1 MSPGGAAPLMC
12 IIHFH
17 LGGPMSRRGRIL
29 GVLVAGLALAVLG
42 LGVVLGYDSPCE
54 PAEPLPAGTTAMKA
68 IVYRCYGPPDV
79 LALEEVARPAP
90 ARNEVLVKVEAA
102 AINPLDW
109 HYMRGQP
116 YFMRLFS
123 GIGKPKVTRFGVDFA
138 GTVAAVG
145 ADVTQF
151 RVGDPVFGGRS
162 GALAEYVAVRED
174 RALAL
179 KPENITFAEA
189 AAVPVAAVTALQ
201 AVRDKGA
208 VRPGQKVL
216 VNGASGGVGTFAV
229 QIAKA
234 YGAEVTGVSSTRNV
248 ELVRSIGAD
257 HVIDYKQVDFT
268 QQDERYDVIIDN
280 VGNHSLLAMRRV
292 LEPEGVVVM
301 VGGTGGDQWIGP
313 LLRPIGAAMLSP
325 FVSQRFAGLL
335 AELNPEDLRE
345 LGELLAVGK
354 LKPVI
359 DQRYPLREVPAAIA
373 YLEQGRAR
381 GKVIIEVP

>member
-1 MSPGGAAPLMC
+1 MT
-12 IIHFH
+12 
-17 LGGPMSRRGRIL
+17 RRGRIV
-29 GVLVAGLALAVLG
+29 GVVVAGLVLAVLG
-42 LGVVLGYDSPCE
+42 LGAVLGYDSPCG
-54 PAEPLPAGTTAMKA
+54 PAAPLPPGVTAMKA
-68 IVYRCYGPPDV
+68 IIYRCYGPPEV
-79 LALEEVARPAP
+79 LALEEVAKPAP
-90 ARNEVLVKVEAA
+90 APNEVLVKVEAA

-138 GTVAAVG
+138 GTVEAVG
-145 ADVTQF
+145 EGVTRF
-151 RVGDPVFGGRS
+151 KPGDAVFGGRT
-162 GALAEYVAVRED
+162 GALAEYLLVRED

-189 AAVPVAAVTALQ
+189 AAVPIAAVTALQ

-234 YGAEVTGVSSTRNV
+234 YGAEVTGVSSTRNI

-257 HVIDYKQVDFT
+257 HVIDYKQADFT
-268 QQDERYDVIIDN
+268 QGTERYDVIIDN
-280 VGNHSLLAMRRV
+280 VGNHPLLALRRV

-301 VGGTGGDQWIGP
+301 IGGSSHDQWIGP
-313 LLRPIGAAMLSP
+313 LLRPIGAAVLSP

-335 AELNPEDLRE
+335 AELNPEDLRV
-345 LGELLAVGK
+345 LGEWLATGK
-354 LKPVI
+354 VKSVV
-359 DQRYPLREVPAAIA
+359 DRDYPLREVPAAIA
-373 YLEQGRAR
+373 YLEEGRAR
-381 GKVIIEVP
+381 GKVVIDVP

>member
-1 MSPGGAAPLMC
+1 MT
-12 IIHFH
+12 
-17 LGGPMSRRGRIL
+17 RRGRIL
-29 GVLVAGLALAVLG
+29 GVVVAGFVLAGLG
-42 LGVVLGYDSPCE
+42 LAVVLGYDSPCE
-54 PAEPLPAGTTAMKA
+54 PSEPLPAGATAMKA
-68 IVYRCYGPPDV
+68 IVYRCYGPPEV
-79 LALEEVARPAP
+79 LALEDVAKPSP
-90 ARNEVLVKVEAA
+90 ARDEVLVRIEAA

-123 GIGKPKVTRFGVDFA
+123 GIGKPKVTRLGVDFA
-138 GTVAAVG
+138 GTVEAVG
-145 ADVTQF
+145 EDVTRF
-151 RVGDPVFGGRS
+151 KVGDPVFGGRS
-162 GALAEYVAVRED
+162 GALAQYVTIREA

-189 AAVPVAAVTALQ
+189 AAVPVAAITALQ

-208 VRPGQKVL
+208 VQPGQKVL

-257 HVIDYKQVDFT
+257 HMIDYKQQDFT
-268 QQDERYDVIIDN
+268 QGAQRYDVIIDN
-280 VGNHSLLAMRRV
+280 VGNHPLLALRHV

-301 VGGTGGDQWIGP
+301 VGGTGGGQWIGP
-313 LLRPIGAAMLSP
+313 LLRPIGAAVLSP
-325 FVSQRFAGLL
+325 FVSQQFTGLL

-345 LGELLAVGK
+345 LAELLAAGQVK
-354 LKPVI
+354 VVI
-359 DQRYPLREVPAAIA
+359 DRRYPLPEVPAAIT
-373 YLEQGRAR
+373 YLEEGRAR
-381 GKVIIEVP
+381 GKVVIDLE

>member
-1 MSPGGAAPLMC
+1 MT
-12 IIHFH
+12 
-17 LGGPMSRRGRIL
+17 RRRRIL
-29 GVLVAGLALAVLG
+29 GITLAGIALAVLV
-42 LGVVLGYDSPCE
+42 LAVVLGYDSPCE
-54 PAEPLPAGTTAMKA
+54 PAAPLPPGTTAMKA
-68 IVYRCYGPPDV
+68 IVYRCYGPPEV
-79 LALEEVARPAP
+79 LALEEVAKPKPAQ
-90 ARNEVLVKVEAA
+90 NEVLVKVEAA

-138 GTVAAVG
+138 GTVEAVG
-145 ADVTQF
+145 ADVTLF

-162 GALAEYVAVRED
+162 GALAEYVAVRAD
-174 RALAL
+174 RALAM

-189 AAVPVAAVTALQ
+189 AAVPVAAITALQ
-201 AVRDKGA
+201 ALRDKGA

-257 HVIDYKQVDFT
+257 HVIDYKLTDFT
-268 QQDERYDVIIDN
+268 QGTERYDVIIDN
-280 VGNHSLLAMRRV
+280 VGNHSLLALRRV

-301 VGGTGGDQWIGP
+301 IGGSGNDQWIGP
-313 LLRPIGAAMLSP
+313 LLRPVGAAVLSP

-335 AELNPEDLRE
+335 AELNPEDLRV
-345 LGELLAVGK
+345 LGEFLAAGRMK
-354 LKPVI
+354 SVI
-359 DQRYPLREVPAAIA
+359 DRQYPLREVPAAIA
-373 YLEQGRAR
+373 YLEEGRAR
-381 GKVIIEVP
+381 GKVVIDVP